1 VHLTSLFTLA
11 AFLNLTP
18 SPQPLCRRLG
28 GWQGKYS
35 PAGREGG
42 WPECEPFQGE
52 QPVFPSLSTR
62 KATGR
67 FSRALGRK
75 DKIRQN
81 LPGFEE
87 TQSSPDVEQRV
98 GRYHFLSVWAISS
111 GKPCF
116 GRNDPNY
123 LPVDKVISAHDRPMA
138 EQLHVMSL
146 HLSLRKLTSCLTQ
159 VSRRSSSAAVCG
171 DSDRPCSWHLA
182 ASEVKITRMASIRL
196 LFRHSR
202 TSSGMMTSVQLAC
215 EKPYWEAQQRT
226 GYLERVSPH
235 LNPGVCG
242 EIGSLRSEINR
253 QARSINMRAQT
264 PFK

>member
-1 VHLTSLFTLA
+1 VHLTLHFTLA

-28 GWQGKYS
+28 GRQGKYS

-42 WPECEPFQGE
+42 WPECEHFRAS
-52 QPVFPSLSTR
+52 SLFFLPC
-62 KATGR
+62 R
-67 FSRALGRK
+67 FEKQLVGFLERWVERTKSDKTCRASNNLRA
-75 DKIRQN
+75 RQMSN
-81 LPGFEE
+81 NELDDITF
-87 TQSSPDVEQRV
+87 SPC
-98 GRYHFLSVWAISS
+98 GRYLRGNRVLGETI
-111 GKPCF
+111 PII
-116 GRNDPNY
+116 

-146 HLSLRKLTSCLTQ
+146 HLSPRKLTSCLTQ

-202 TSSGMMTSVQLAC
+202 TSSGMMTSVQL
-215 EKPYWEAQQRT
+215 
-226 GYLERVSPH
+226 G
-235 LNPGVCG
+235 
-242 EIGSLRSEINR
+242 
-253 QARSINMRAQT
+253 M
-264 PFK
+264 